1 VDLPAVRSGSELE
14 ESRVAAVTLA
24 DLEPDLGI
32 GHKLLV
38 GMRGSY
44 GGMVMIGLAS
54 TVAGLALINPVS
66 LGAGVLLGG
75 KAFRD
80 DKRERLARKRGE
92 AKMAVR
98 RYLDDVSFEAG
109 KESRDRLHRIHRILR
124 DHFTGIADRSLRSIN
139 DSLQAAQDAAGVAN
153 AQRAQRGAE
162 LERQLRV
169 VAELRRHADTML
181 PPAGPSGRHARGA
194 QS

>member
-1 VDLPAVRSGSELE
+1 VHAGTESGG
-14 ESRVAAVTLA
+14 SRVESVTLV
-24 DLEPDLGI
+24 DLEPDLGL

-44 GGMVMIGLAS
+44 GGMVMVGLAS

-80 DKRERLARKRGE
+80 DKRERLARRRAE
-92 AKMAVR
+92 AKTAIR

-109 KESRDRLHRIHRILR
+109 KESRDRLHRVHRVLR

-139 DSLQAAQDAAGVAN
+139 DSLQAAQDAAGVETARRN
-153 AQRAQRGAE
+153 ERCVE
-162 LERQLRV
+162 LERQLRI
-169 VAELRRHADTML
+169 VAELRRQAGVML
-181 PPAGPSGRHARGA
+181 PG
-194 QS
+194 